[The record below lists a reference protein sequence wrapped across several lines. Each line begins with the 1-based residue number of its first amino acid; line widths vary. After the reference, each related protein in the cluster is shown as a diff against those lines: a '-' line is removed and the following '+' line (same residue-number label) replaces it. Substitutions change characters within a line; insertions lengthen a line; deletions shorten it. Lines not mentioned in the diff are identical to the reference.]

1 MSKPSILVQLDTDP
15 QPSVFDSVVAVDSGV
30 DHLLRHGG
38 IVPDAVRDLV
48 YGAIFTRGVADLAR
62 TAIFIGGSNVAAG
75 EALLAAAQKA
85 FFGPMRVSVML
96 DCGGANTTAAAAVLA
111 AEAQLKLAG
120 AEALVLAATGPVG
133 QRVVRLLARQGSRV
147 RVGSRDRAKAEAV
160 CQAVRQR
167 IPQAEL
173 QAVATQA
180 PAGLEEALRGV
191 AVVVAAGAPGVE
203 LLPASLLTKA
213 DALRVAIDLSAVAPA
228 GIAGVEATDNAR
240 PQGGLVTYGA
250 LGVGGT
256 KMKIHKAALRRLFE
270 SNDQILDAESIFE
283 IGQQL
288 IAPAPPHHP

>member
-15 QPSVFDSVVAVDSGV
+15 QPSVFDSVVAVDAGV

-111 AEAQLKLAG
+111 AEAQLNLAG

-167 IPQAEL
+167 IPQAAL
-173 QAVATQA
+173 QAVATQT
-180 PAGLEEALRGV
+180 PAGLEEALRG
-191 AVVVAAGAPGVE
+191 ATVVVAAGAPGVE
-203 LLPASLLTKA
+203 LLPASLLAKA
-213 DALRVAIDLSAVAPA
+213 NALRVAIDLSAVAPA

-240 PQGGLVTYGA
+240 PLGGLVTYGA

-270 SNDQILDAESIFE
+270 SNDQILDAEAIFE

-288 IAPAPPHHP
+288 IVSAPPHHP